1 MADETTWDSWEDFA
15 DSAELDKHVDQH
27 LRMNNG
33 CVSDDLCETEMQFS
47 RCTDHSS
54 TGDTFDNTSN
64 STTQFRILP
73 RPVVH
78 EDDVNRTAYTPQV
91 KILRRPGLESG
102 MLPDKDKEKQKSQPA
117 RSLAEREAAYA
128 EARKRIMGPV
138 PSQASS
144 TSNSKPRSSDHRKP
158 RNTKHENSQNNP
170 VRVERLPKGPD
181 KSGKGFNSPR

>member
-1 MADETTWDSWEDFA
+1 
-15 DSAELDKHVDQH
+15 
-27 LRMNNG
+27 
-33 CVSDDLCETEMQFS
+33 
-47 RCTDHSS
+47 
-54 TGDTFDNTSN
+54 
-64 STTQFRILP
+64 
-73 RPVVH
+73 
-78 EDDVNRTAYTPQV
+78 
-91 KILRRPGLESG
+91 